1 MFHHLNQF
9 IQYRVVRATGLVF
22 IAIGLIFGTWTAF
35 IPTIKARFALD
46 EAQLG
51 LLLLCLPAGV
61 ILMNPFSVPLLR
73 FFGASRLTR
82 LFVGVSGIVFIFPV
96 LMPQVWL
103 VGVVLF
109 LAGISFS
116 ITNIA
121 MNTCASIL
129 EQKAGRNIIAS
140 CHGLWSLG
148 AMLGALITGTLAG
161 WGIPPAGAMGMLCIL
176 IGFLSW
182 WIKKPLMDLPEEDYT
197 TTTEN
202 KKASGF
208 IWPNKALWLL
218 ITISLCVY
226 LTEGTMADWSAVYMR
241 ELLQRPESQVGL
253 GFGIYA
259 FFMASGRFLGDELIA
274 KVGSKRVLQY
284 GGGMAAIGF
293 LLLVVQPLFGAI
305 LLGFAMVGM
314 GVSLGAPILYATA
327 AKVPGLP
334 PGAGLATMNTFAMG
348 AFLGGPALIGFL
360 AKWQG
365 LAFAFGIVGLC
376 AFLWALQAR
385 WMKG

>member
-1 MFHHLNQF
+1 
-9 IQYRVVRATGLVF
+9 
-22 IAIGLIFGTWTAF
+22 
-35 IPTIKARFALD
+35 
-46 EAQLG
+46 
-51 LLLLCLPAGV
+51 
-61 ILMNPFSVPLLR
+61 
-73 FFGASRLTR
+73 
-82 LFVGVSGIVFIFPV
+82 
-96 LMPQVWL
+96 
-103 VGVVLF
+103 
-109 LAGISFS
+109 
-116 ITNIA
+116 
-121 MNTCASIL
+121 
-129 EQKAGRNIIAS
+129 
-140 CHGLWSLG
+140 
-148 AMLGALITGTLAG
+148 
-161 WGIPPAGAMGMLCIL
+161 
-176 IGFLSW
+176 
-182 WIKKPLMDLPEEDYT
+182 
-197 TTTEN
+197 
-202 KKASGF
+202 
-208 IWPNKALWLL
+208 
-218 ITISLCVY
+218 
-226 LTEGTMADWSAVYMR
+226 MADWSAVYMR

-284 GGGMAAIGF
+284 GGGVAAIGF

-305 LLGFAMVGM
+305 LLAFAMVGM